1 MDELIAWAAFAGA
14 WLLVAGPLYQ
24 GALELREQ
32 DIDREGLEASKAR
45 VEPPKMPSPW
55 WWLVPPVF
63 YLLRR
68 QRSREYRRAVFDQL
82 TQTQKE
88 QFASF
93 VSKATGW
100 FTVALG
106 ASLLGA
112 GQTWLIT
119 GRYEWPV
126 WLFWL
131 LLVVMLGLSVLYT
144 ALRMSRDITVPR
156 H

>member
-1 MDELIAWAAFAGA
+1 
-14 WLLVAGPLYQ
+14 
-24 GALELREQ
+24 
-32 DIDREGLEASKAR
+32 
-45 VEPPKMPSPW
+45 
-55 WWLVPPVF
+55 
-63 YLLRR
+63 
-68 QRSREYRRAVFDQL
+68 
-82 TQTQKE
+82 
-88 QFASF
+88 
-93 VSKATGW
+93 GW

-112 GQTWLIT
+112 EQTWLIT